1 MNSDANI
8 AVHLSVGPLQL
19 MVDKTS
25 QVSLSFFASIWW
37 ITVDLLVI
45 TVVER
50 YFRLGLKNLIPLKV
64 NLLYINYC
72 QGPSLRGNGETCP
85 PQLLDR
91 GRHNIFCPPQHFVMK
106 SNVVVQISWYHYYWK
121 CFPVIK
127 LGNK

>member
-50 YFRLGLKNLIPLKV
+50 YFRLGLKNLIPLKE
-64 NLLYINYC
+64 
-72 QGPSLRGNGETCP
+72 S
-85 PQLLDR
+85 
-91 GRHNIFCPPQHFVMK
+91 
-106 SNVVVQISWYHYYWK
+106 
-121 CFPVIK
+121 
-127 LGNK
+127 